1 MLKIFN
7 SLAVLSYPF
16 RIFFLACG
24 IYAIFIIAAWL
35 AILLGS
41 LNLPLAWTP
50 LYWHSHEMIFGV
62 VTAAICGFLLTA
74 MCNWT
79 GAAPLKGIAL
89 FGLISLWVAGRAVM
103 WLSNKLPLELVTV
116 VDAIFLPVVTTYVG
130 YILLRHG
137 NKRNLILVAILTL
150 LSICN
155 FSMHLGAYTNN
166 YYWLWAGETSALG
179 LITLIMVIIAGR
191 IIPLFTINGLRG
203 QGYNVETI
211 KNSSVLST
219 LAIVSTALLIPIN
232 FFTQYPM
239 LIGAIAL
246 SAAVM
251 NALRLAQWASF
262 ATKHE
267 PLLWILHAGYAWV
280 VIALV
285 LKSMAAFTLWIA
297 PNVWQHALGLGAMSS
312 LILGMMTRVSL
323 GHTGRPLSLPR
334 FGILIYVAISAAAVM
349 RLLVAL
355 SWIDFQLGLIITTG
369 AWIIAFGLF
378 TIIYYPI
385 LTKPRR

>member
-1 MLKIFN
+1 MPNLFN

-35 AILLGS
+35 AILLGV

-79 GAAPLKGIAL
+79 GAQPLKGLGL
-89 FGLISLWVAGRAVM
+89 FGLVSLWVAGRVVM
-103 WLSNKLPLELVTV
+103 WVGNALPTELVIL
-116 VDAIFLPVVTTYVG
+116 VDAIFLPVVTAYVA
-130 YILLRHG
+130 YILLKHG
-137 NKRNLILVAILTL
+137 NKRNLILAVILTL

-155 FSMHLGAYTNN
+155 ISMHAGAYTNN

-191 IIPLFTINGLRG
+191 IIPLFTINGLRS
-203 QGYNVETI
+203 QGYDVEKI
-211 KNSSVLST
+211 KNSSLLST
-219 LAIVSTALLIPIN
+219 LAIASTALLIPLN
-232 FFTQYPM
+232 FFTQYPI
-239 LIGAIAL
+239 LIGIVAL
-246 SAAVM
+246 SAAVI
-251 NALRLAQWASF
+251 NTVRLAQWASL
-262 ATKHE
+262 ATKRE
-267 PLLWILHAGYAWV
+267 PLLWILHVGYAWIV
-280 VIALV
+280 VALV
-285 LKSMAAFTLWIA
+285 LKSMAAFNLWIA
-297 PNVWQHALGLGAMSS
+297 PSVWQHALGLGAMSS

-334 FGILIYVAISAAAVM
+334 FGVVIYLAISVAAIT

-355 SWIDFQLGLIITTG
+355 SWIDFQIGLILTTI
-369 AWIIAFGLF
+369 AWIVAFGFF
-378 TIIYYPI
+378 TILYYPI
-385 LTKPRR
+385 LTKPRM

>member
-1 MLKIFN
+1 MLKILN
-7 SLAVLSYPF
+7 ALTVLSYPF

-24 IYAIFIIAAWL
+24 IYAIFIIAAWM

-79 GAAPLKGIAL
+79 GAPPLKGAAL
-89 FGLISLWVAGRAVM
+89 FGVISLWIAGRAVM
-103 WLSNKLPLELVTV
+103 WLGNKLPLELVMV
-116 VDAIFLPVVTTYVG
+116 VDAIFLPVVTAYVA

-137 NKRNLILVAILTL
+137 NKRNLILALILTL
-150 LSICN
+150 LSVCN
-155 FSMHLGAYTNN
+155 ISMHAGAYTKN

-211 KNSSVLST
+211 KNSSLLST
-219 LAIVSTALLIPIN
+219 LAIASTALLIPLN
-232 FFTQYPM
+232 FFTQYPNVIGVVA
-239 LIGAIAL
+239 LI
-246 SAAVM
+246 AAVV
-251 NALRLAQWASF
+251 NAVRLAQWAGF
-262 ATKHE
+262 ATKRE
-267 PLLWILHAGYAWV
+267 PLLWILHVGYAWI

-285 LKSMAAFTLWIA
+285 LKSMAAFNMWIA
-297 PNVWQHALGLGAMSS
+297 PSVWQHALGLGAMSS

-334 FGILIYVAISAAAVM
+334 FGVVIYLAISVAAIT

-355 SWIDFQLGLIITTG
+355 SWIDFQIGLILTTI
-369 AWIIAFGLF
+369 AWIVAFGFF
-378 TIIYYPI
+378 TVLYYPI